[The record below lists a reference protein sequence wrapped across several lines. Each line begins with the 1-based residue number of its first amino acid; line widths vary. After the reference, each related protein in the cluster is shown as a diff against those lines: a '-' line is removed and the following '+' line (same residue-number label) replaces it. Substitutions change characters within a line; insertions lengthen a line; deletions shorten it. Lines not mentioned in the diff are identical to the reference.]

1 MSAPNFSYQRRCVL
15 VTNDDFEWG
24 HVPAHTECFDNDRCY
39 PSRYLDDYKDDFSTV
54 AIVVTGG
61 YYEHACIDI
70 VDDDRLVGELSCS
83 DYHFAGLTR
92 DELYDDLHYYFNG
105 NISKR
110 MMLRHLKGLN
120 RRDDDY
126 QSKLADAVDAIFE
139 EVREY
144 EIRKANKVVNE
155 LMREFGYKE
164 LVRTALFSNGEAW
177 YDYKR

>member
-1 MSAPNFSYQRRCVL
+1 MSAPNFSYDRRCVF
-15 VTNDDFEWG
+15 VTNADFEWNN
-24 HVPAHTECFDNDRCY
+24 VPAHKEIFDNDRSY
-39 PSRYLDDYKDDFSTV
+39 PSYYLDKYKDDFSTV
-54 AIVVTGG
+54 AIVLTAG
-61 YYEHACIDI
+61 YYSDACIDI
-70 VDDDRLVGELSCS
+70 VDDNRLVGELSCS
-83 DYHFAGLTR
+83 DYHFARLTR
-92 DELYDDLHYYFNG
+92 DELYDELHYYFNG

-144 EIRKANKVVNE
+144 EIRKANEVVDKI
-155 LMREFGYKE
+155 MKSYGYKE
-164 LVRTALFSNGEAW
+164 LVRTVVFSNGETW